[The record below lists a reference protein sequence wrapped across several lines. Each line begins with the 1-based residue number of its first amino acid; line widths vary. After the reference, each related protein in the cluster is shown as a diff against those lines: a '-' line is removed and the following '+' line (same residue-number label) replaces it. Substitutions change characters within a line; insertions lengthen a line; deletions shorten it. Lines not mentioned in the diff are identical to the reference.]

1 MKTFREFCAQF
12 YTAYPGGQVLGYN
25 DLIGDSRLGPGFSV
39 DEYVKDNFEK
49 TILIDTLMNSSSLS
63 PLQII
68 EKSKG
73 TTIVS
78 RKVSIATV
86 SRTPKVCSRPPTT
99 TI

>member
-73 TTIVS
+73 TTIV
-78 RKVSIATV
+78 
-86 SRTPKVCSRPPTT
+86 
-99 TI
+99 